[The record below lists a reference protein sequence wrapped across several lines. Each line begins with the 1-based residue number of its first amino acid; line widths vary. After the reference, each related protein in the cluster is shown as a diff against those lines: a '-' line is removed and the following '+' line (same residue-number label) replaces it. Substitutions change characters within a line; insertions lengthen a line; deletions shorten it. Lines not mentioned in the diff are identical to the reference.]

1 MLKKTITYEDFDGNT
16 VSEDHYF
23 NLSSAKLIELNAR
36 SEGDGWGEHLKKIV
50 ERNDRNEVIDAFIDL
65 LRMSYGIRD
74 LETNRFLQSDDIFAD
89 FQSSLAYDKFFEE
102 LFTVEDAMAN
112 FFIEVMPKSV
122 QRAAE
127 KMGVQTATTPKLENT
142 RREVSVESRESVAEK
157 LANDIREGHTKTDES
172 PEQKRARL
180 QKELDELK

>member
-1 MLKKTITYEDFDGNT
+1 MLKKTITYEDFDGNP

-36 SEGDGWGEHLKKIV
+36 SGDEGWGAHLQKIV
-50 ERNDRNEVIDAFIDL
+50 EKNDRNEVVDAFIDL

-89 FQSSLAYDKFFEE
+89 FQSSLAYDAFFEE

-112 FFIEVMPKSV
+112 FFMEVMPKSI
-122 QRAAE
+122 
-127 KMGVQTATTPKLENT
+127 QTAAKKLENT
-142 RREVSVESRESVAEK
+142 RREVSVE
-157 LANDIREGHTKTDES
+157 T
-172 PEQKRARL
+172 PEQKKARL
-180 QKELDELK
+180 QKELDDLK

>member
-36 SEGDGWGEHLKKIV
+36 SGDEGWGTHLQKIV
-50 ERNDRNEVIDAFIDL
+50 ERNDRNEVVDAFIDL

-89 FQSSLAYDKFFEE
+89 FQSSLAYDTFFEE

-112 FFIEVMPKSV
+112 FFMEVMPKSI
-122 QRAAE
+122 QNAA
-127 KMGVQTATTPKLENT
+127 KKLENT
-142 RREVSVESRESVAEK
+142 RREVSVESRDSVGEK
-157 LANDIREGHTKTDES
+157 LASDIRAGAVSAVET
-172 PEQKRARL
+172 PEQKKARL
-180 QKELDELK
+180 QKELDDLK